1 MDKTITL
8 NFQPLV
14 IVVPKEREHVYERLK
29 HHFEKI
35 NKMLADP
42 QRDED
47 SRCELYRILAIIAR
61 VMLSA
66 VKDVQLDDLIKM
78 LEAVEEKHERQKSQK
93 PSETRNRKEESS
105 PKT

>member
-1 MDKTITL
+1 MEKRVTL

-14 IVVPKEREHVYERLK
+14 IAVPREREYIYERLK

-42 QRDED
+42 QRDEA

-61 VMLSA
+61 VMLGA

-78 LEAVEEKHERQKSQK
+78 LEAVEEKHEPQK
-93 PSETRNRKEESS
+93 PSETRSREEEGSA
-105 PKT
+105 KT